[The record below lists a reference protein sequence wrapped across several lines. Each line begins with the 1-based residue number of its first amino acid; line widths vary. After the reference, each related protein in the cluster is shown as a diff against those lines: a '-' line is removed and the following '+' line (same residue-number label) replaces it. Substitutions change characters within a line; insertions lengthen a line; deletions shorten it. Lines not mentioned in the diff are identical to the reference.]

1 MHDRL
6 KNNNRYDDIINLPHR
21 VSTKHPQMPIIDR
34 AAQFAPFAALT
45 GYDAAVMESARL
57 TEKRIELDE
66 YQRELL
72 SVQLQHIL
80 ARLEERPEVF
90 ITYFKPD
97 KKKEGG
103 VYLTVAGII
112 KKINEVEC
120 VLHMSDGTQI
130 PIGEIVMV
138 LSSVPGFPD
147 GNTE

>member
-1 MHDRL
+1 MYDRL
-6 KNNNRYDDIINLPHR
+6 KDNNRYDDIINLPHH
-21 VSTKHPQMPIIDR
+21 VSTKHPKMPIIDR

-72 SVQLQHIL
+72 SAQLQHIL
-80 ARLEERPEVF
+80 ARLEERPEVSV
-90 ITYFKPD
+90 TYFKPD

-103 VYLTVAGII
+103 VYLTVVGII

-130 PIGEIVMV
+130 PIGEIVKV
-138 LSSVPGFPD
+138 QSSVPGFPD
-147 GNTE
+147 ENTE

>member
-1 MHDRL
+1 MYDRL
-6 KNNNRYDDIINLPHR
+6 KDNNRYDDIINLPHH
-21 VSTKHPQMPIIDR
+21 VSTKHPKMPIIDR

-80 ARLEERPEVF
+80 ARLEERPEVS

-130 PIGEIVMV
+130 PIGEIVKV
-138 LSSVPGFPD
+138 QSSVPGFPD

>member
-1 MHDRL
+1 MYDRL
-6 KNNNRYDDIINLPHR
+6 KDNNRYDDIINLPHH

-80 ARLEERPEVF
+80 ARLEERPEVS

-97 KKKEGG
+97 KKKERG

-120 VLHMSDGTQI
+120 VLRMSDGTQI
-130 PIGEIVMV
+130 PIGEIVKV
-138 LSSVPGFPD
+138 QSSIPGFPD

>member
-6 KNNNRYDDIINLPHR
+6 KNNNRYDDIINLPHH

-80 ARLEERPEVF
+80 ARLEERPEVS

-103 VYLTVAGII
+103 AYLTVVGII

-130 PIGEIVMV
+130 PIGEIVKV
-138 LSSVPGFPD
+138 QSSVPGFPD

>member
-1 MHDRL
+1 
-6 KNNNRYDDIINLPHR
+6 
-21 VSTKHPQMPIIDR
+21 MPIIDR

-45 GYDAAVMESARL
+45 GYDVAVMESARL

-80 ARLEERPEVF
+80 ARLEERPEVS

-130 PIGEIVMV
+130 PIGEIVKV
-138 LSSVPGFPD
+138 QSSVPGFPD
-147 GNTE
+147 ENTE